1 MNFVKVLALII
12 LLLVIIA
19 VFPLLTIAALNT
31 LFALGIQ
38 YTLWTW
44 LSVVWI
50 QMMTFGGVAASAR
63 KS

>member
-1 MNFVKVLALII
+1 MDFIKILGVAV
-12 LLLVIIA
+12 LLLTIIII
-19 VFPLLTIAALNT
+19 FPLLTIAALNT
-31 LFALGIQ
+31 LFSLGIQ
-38 YTLWTW
+38 YTVWTW